1 MERFKDIWKNRK
13 LFYREENYWRRA
25 VSQAEIRAGLVTGV
39 VLSIAVAYVF
49 YNSVLAL
56 VLSPVIIYGWM
67 RWWLGERQKIRQRD
81 FAEELRVSLQSLTA
95 ALEAGQAFENAM
107 LEVCRE
113 KEREGRD
120 QSMVGKEF
128 RIMAQELSMNVPIE
142 QVWSHF
148 AGRCRQQDVREMAM
162 VIGAGKRTGGNLIH
176 VMRRC
181 MVQIAEKMEV
191 HRQIDTVLSAR
202 KLELRLMLLMPF
214 VILLYLRVVFGN
226 MISLMYGNLTGVI
239 VMTFCLGLYV
249 AAGVL
254 GYRIVRT
261 AG

>member
-1 MERFKDIWKNRK
+1 MGR
-13 LFYREENYWRRA
+13 
-25 VSQAEIRAGLVTGV
+25 VTGAL
-39 VLSIAVAYVF
+39 LSIAVAYVF
-49 YNSVLAL
+49 YNSALAL
-56 VLSPVIIYGWM
+56 ILSLVIVPGWM
-67 RWWLGERQKIRQRD
+67 RWWMGERQRIKQRD
-81 FAEELRVSLQSLTA
+81 LAEKLSIGLQSLTA
-95 ALEAGQAFENAM
+95 ALEAGRAFENAM

-113 KEREGRD
+113 QEREGRD
-120 QSMVGKEF
+120 QTMVGREF

-148 AGRCRQQDVREMAM
+148 ARRCRQQDVREMAM
-162 VIGAGKRTGGNLIH
+162 VIGAGKRTGGNLVS

-181 MVQIAEKMEV
+181 IVQIAEKMEV

-214 VILLYLRVVFGN
+214 VILLYLRLVFGN
-226 MISLMYGNLTGVI
+226 MISLMYGNLAGVI
-239 VMTFCLGLYV
+239 IMTLCLALYV

-254 GYRIVRT
+254 GHRIVRA

>member
-13 LFYREENYWRRA
+13 FFCREENYWRRA

-39 VLSIAVAYVF
+39 VLSFAVAYVF

-56 VLSPVIIYGWM
+56 VLSPVISYVWRRG
-67 RWWLGERQKIRQRD
+67 WLGERQKIRQRD

-113 KEREGRD
+113 KEKEGRD

-148 AGRCRQQDVREMAM
+148 AGRCRQRDGRGVAM
-162 VIGAGKRTGGNLIH
+162 GRGG
-176 VMRRC
+176 
-181 MVQIAEKMEV
+181 
-191 HRQIDTVLSAR
+191 
-202 KLELRLMLLMPF
+202 
-214 VILLYLRVVFGN
+214 G
-226 MISLMYGNLTGVI
+226 
-239 VMTFCLGLYV
+239 
-249 AAGVL
+249 
-254 GYRIVRT
+254 
-261 AG
+261 

>member
-1 MERFKDIWKNRK
+1 M
-13 LFYREENYWRRA
+13 
-25 VSQAEIRAGLVTGV
+25 GLVTGAM
-39 VLSIAVAYVF
+39 LSIAVAYVF

-56 VLSPVIIYGWM
+56 ILSPVIIFGWM
-67 RWWLGERQKIRQRD
+67 RWWLGERQKIKQRD
-81 FAEELRVSLQSLTA
+81 FAEELRMGLQSLTA

-128 RIMAQELSMNVPIE
+128 KIMVQELSMNVPIE

-148 AGRCRQQDVREMAM
+148 AQRCRQQDVREMAM

-181 MVQIAEKMEV
+181 MVQISEKMEV

-214 VILLYLRVVFGN
+214 VILLYLRVVFGK
-226 MISLMYGNLTGVI
+226 MISLMYGNLPGVI
-239 VMTFCLGLYV
+239 VMTLCLGLYV

-254 GYRIVRT
+254 GCRIVRI
-261 AG
+261 AD